1 MTILEYKY
9 ITFKHE
15 FTEPTEKYNL
25 ISCTY
30 FRMKT
35 GYINEYKYYKGLNS
49 LVDLFE
55 KEMPGFY
62 LRLYYDDSIFDYK
75 TPEKIKNTKTLWEP
89 LFKKMRQNK
98 KIQLVKFDMKHIPEF
113 KEDDLHHNGLI
124 GTLTR
129 FYPLLDTEYNRNIE
143 TVAIMDVDIYPGEL
157 KDTYNRYEKMIKKN
171 VDFFFMTKNCYELQ
185 DRFQILRKHFDI
197 KFSMLAGRI
206 ISRLKFPINLFENF
220 LYCVINSDD
229 KQCEYYKIFK
239 EFEYSKYHRQF
250 KFQEVLKEEKMIYF
264 IKYGVDE
271 VFCLLIKKYLYEN
284 KIKHIMMI
292 ENDIAKPF
300 YNMFIYYDTKKI
312 NETQFENTL
321 RYLMENSYDKNKTPR
336 ENYKILDEIIYL
348 KKDTKELSRRIIL
361 DRAKKLMTKILN
373 NQLDKKDYA
382 FTELD
387 ADCILDSSL
396 ERKFYL
402 ISYTDRFDNNVEKL
416 EISY

>member
-75 TPEKIKNTKTLWEP
+75 TPEKIKNTKTLWGP

-113 KEDDLHHNGLI
+113 KEDDIHHNGLI

-129 FYPLLDTEYNRNIE
+129 FYPLLDTEYNKNID
-143 TVAIMDVDIYPGEL
+143 TVAVMDVDIYPGEL
-157 KDTYNRYEKMIKKN
+157 KDTYNRYQKMIKKN

-206 ISRLKFPINLFENF
+206 ISKLKFPINLFENF

-229 KQCEYYKIFK
+229 KQCEYYKTFK

-250 KFQEVLKEEKMIYF
+250 KFQEILKEKKMIYF

-271 VFCLLIKKYLYEN
+271 VFCLLMKKYLYEN

-312 NETQFENTL
+312 NDTQFENTL
-321 RYLMENSYDKNKTPR
+321 RYLMENSYDKNKTPL
-336 ENYKILDEIIYL
+336 ENYKILDEIIYY
-348 KKDTKELSRRIIL
+348 KKDTKDLSRRIIL
-361 DRAKKLMTKILN
+361 DRAKTLMTKILN
-373 NQLDKKDYA
+373 NELDKKDYA

>member
-35 GYINEYKYYKGLNS
+35 GYTNEYKYYKGLNS
-49 LVDLFE
+49 LIDLFE

-75 TPEKIKNTKTLWEP
+75 TPEKIKNTKTLWGP

-113 KEDDLHHNGLI
+113 KEDAIHHNGLI

>member
-1 MTILEYKY
+1 MTTIKYKY

-15 FTEPTEKYNL
+15 FTEPSEKYNL

-35 GYINEYKYYKGLNS
+35 CYTYEYKYYKGLNS
-49 LVDLFE
+49 IVDLFE
-55 KEMPGFY
+55 KEMPNFY

-75 TPEKIKNTKTLWEP
+75 TPEKIKNTKTLWGP

-113 KEDDLHHNGLI
+113 KEDDIHHNGLI

-129 FYPLLDTEYNRNIE
+129 FYPLLDTDYNRNID
-143 TVAIMDVDIYPGEL
+143 TVAIMDVDIYRGEL
-157 KDTYNRYEKMIKKN
+157 KDTYDRYQKLIKKN

-206 ISRLKFPINLFENF
+206 ISKLKFPLNLFEDF

-229 KQCEYYKIFK
+229 TQCEYYKTFK
-239 EFEYSKYHRQF
+239 EFEYNKYHRQF
-250 KFQEVLKEEKMIYF
+250 NFQQKLQEKNMIYF

-271 VFCLLIKKYLYEN
+271 VFCLLMKKYLYKN

-292 ENDIAKPF
+292 ENDISKPF

-312 NETQFENTL
+312 NDTQFENTL
-321 RYLMENSYDKNKTPR
+321 RYLMENSYDSNKTPL
-336 ENYKILDEIIYL
+336 ENYKILDEIIYF
-348 KKDTKELSRRIIL
+348 KKDTKELSRKIIL
-361 DRAKKLMTKILN
+361 DRAKILMKKLLDKE
-373 NQLDKKDYA
+373 LDKKDYG

-387 ADCILDSSL
+387 SDCILDSSL
-396 ERKFYL
+396 ERKFYI
-402 ISYTDRFDNNVEKL
+402 ISYVDRFDNNVEKL
-416 EISY
+416 EIS

>member
-1 MTILEYKY
+1 MITIKYKY

-15 FTEPTEKYNL
+15 FTEPVEKYNL

-35 GYINEYKYYKGLNS
+35 GYMNEYKYYKGLNS

-55 KEMPGFY
+55 TQMPNFY
-62 LRLYYDDSIFDYK
+62 LRLYYDDSILDYK
-75 TPEKIKNTKTLWEP
+75 TPEKIKNTKTLWGP

-113 KEDDLHHNGLI
+113 KEDDIHHNGLI

-129 FYPLLDTEYNRNIE
+129 FYPLLDTEYNKNID
-143 TVAIMDVDIYPGEL
+143 TIAIMDVDLYPGEL
-157 KDTYNRYEKMIKKN
+157 KDTYHRYQKMLKKN

-206 ISRLKFPINLFENF
+206 ISRFKFPINLFEDF

-229 KQCEYYKIFK
+229 TKCEYYKIFK
-239 EFEYSKYHRQF
+239 EFEYNKYHRQF
-250 KFQEVLKEEKMIYF
+250 DFQQKLQEKNIIYF

-312 NETQFENTL
+312 NDIQFENTL
-321 RYLMENSYDKNKTPR
+321 RYLMENSYDSNKTPL
-336 ENYKILDEIIYL
+336 ENYKILDEIIYF
-348 KKDTKELSRRIIL
+348 KKDTKELSRKIIL
-361 DRAKKLMTKILN
+361 DRAKILMKKLLDKE
-373 NQLDKKDYA
+373 LDKKDYG

-387 ADCILDSSL
+387 SDCILDSSL
-396 ERKFYL
+396 ERKFYI

-416 EISY
+416 EIY